1 MHTQVSNLQAEN
13 AQLRSKIAALEAEN
27 EKLRQSN
34 ISTSALEKQLQQLMS
49 SDTLSSGPNTLQ
61 QLQSFSMEA
70 IASVAQS
77 LAPDLMH
84 LFNTLGDTRR
94 NIEKGVKGVVPNEI
108 KVLVS
113 LCTLLNARSSRTTGL
128 QLFLS
133 LMLVA
138 RGTAKQVSSQYNEQ
152 C

>member
-1 MHTQVSNLQAEN
+1 MSNLQAEN
-13 AQLRSKIAALEAEN
+13 AQLCSKIAALEAEN
-27 EKLRQSN
+27 EKLRQSS
-34 ISTSALEKQLQQLMS
+34 ICISALEEQLQRLISFDMI
-49 SDTLSSGPNTLQ
+49 SSGPNSLQ
-61 QLQSFSMEA
+61 RLQYFSIEA
-70 IASVAQS
+70 IASTTQS

-94 NIEKGVKGVVPNEI
+94 NIENGVKGVVPNEI

-138 RGTAKQVSSQYNEQ
+138 RGTAKQVRK
-152 C
+152 

>member
-1 MHTQVSNLQAEN
+1 
-13 AQLRSKIAALEAEN
+13 
-27 EKLRQSN
+27 
-34 ISTSALEKQLQQLMS
+34 
-49 SDTLSSGPNTLQ
+49 
-61 QLQSFSMEA
+61 MEA
-70 IASVAQS
+70 IASVMQS

-138 RGTAKQVSSQYNEQ
+138 RGTAKQVTKYLHKTMNNASKEIEY
-152 C
+152 